1 MMSKQIGIF
10 LAGKVNGCLVNHKEL
25 CLKLSKLDELLVI
38 SVTFD
43 VVILLI
49 PR

>member
-1 MMSKQIGIF
+1 MMSKQIGIL
-10 LAGKVNGCLVNHKEL
+10 LAGKANGYLVNHKEL

-38 SVTFD
+38 SITFD
-43 VVILLI
+43 VILLI